1 MLKTENLVILF
12 TDIAGFTEATSL
24 HSREQNQ
31 RILDTHNAL
40 LLPIVKRF
48 HGRHIKSVG
57 DALLLVFTSPTD
69 AMRCAMAMQDALH
82 AYNLTALQ
90 GEEIHIRIAA
100 SLGEVRVSKG
110 DIFGEPVNVTS
121 RIEGITPADEIYF
134 SEAVYLAMNKAEVP
148 ATEIGIQELK
158 GISKPVRIFSI
169 PRFANSKL
177 IPDTPAPG
185 DVDQQLSFP
194 FGGMHLSAAP
204 VATPWMDRFQ
214 KASARSI
221 RDTTLLKWGFITAAS
236 ALVVVLAAQFV
247 NVSVDIGTPNADA
260 NSAAAP
266 QPPVPQ
272 ASAPQAAVVALSASS
287 QASSSAPASPTPAA
301 QGAATPAAQAPA
313 AAVIQSAPPRPAISN
328 IAQAKRAYRDAR
340 ISKDRYREIVRKL
353 EDELDLYIRR
363 AKIDYKEGRISK
375 DTYRARVE
383 SLKRRYVGE

>member
-12 TDIAGFTEATSL
+12 TDIAGFTEATSFQ
-24 HSREQNQ
+24 SREQNQ

-40 LLPIVKRF
+40 LLPIVRRF

-57 DALLLVFTSPTD
+57 DALLLAFTSPTE

-82 AYNLTALQ
+82 AYNRTAPQ

-148 ATEIGIQELK
+148 ALEIGVQELK

-169 PRFANSKL
+169 PRFANSQL
-177 IPDTPAPG
+177 VPEASVAG
-185 DVDQQLSFP
+185 DVNTEIAFP

-204 VATPWMDRFQ
+204 VSTPWMDRIQ
-214 KASARSI
+214 KAGTRRF
-221 RDTTLLKWGFITAAS
+221 RDRTLLKWSVGT
-236 ALVVVLAAQFV
+236 ALVGLAIIVATQFV
-247 NVSVDIGTPNADA
+247 NVSVDFGTPDADA
-260 NSAAAP
+260 NTAAAP
-266 QPPVPQ
+266 
-272 ASAPQAAVVALSASS
+272 AA
-287 QASSSAPASPTPAA
+287 APAQPTVAQPTIAQPTVAQPTPGAPSPTTAPV
-301 QGAATPAAQAPA
+301 ATPAQAPA
-313 AAVIQSAPPRPAISN
+313 AAIQSSPPRPAISS

-340 ISKDRYREIVRKL
+340 ISKERYREIVRRL

-363 AKIDYKEGRISK
+363 AKNDYNDGRISRE
-375 DTYRARVE
+375 TYRTRVE
-383 SLKRRYVGE
+383 SLKRRYIGD